1 MLGLLYCSAAWC
13 RALPVLV
20 HGREKVQIG
29 HFGFWSM
36 MLFLGVPTI
45 DFIYEWKKGALEWD

>member
-1 MLGLLYCSAAWC
+1 
-13 RALPVLV
+13 V
-20 HGREKVQIG
+20 GRRGGEKVQIG